1 MNQQRFFLGVAGA
14 LGGLGVVAG
23 SFGGHAVKDMVSEE
37 MLVAYKSGVLYQLVH
52 ALAILTAAS
61 GRTDLWK
68 SRWTAAACWAWTV
81 GAIGFAGSLYILTLT
96 GITFFGPITPLS
108 GLAMIAG
115 WVFVLVAALRLP
127 KTEGGPEAG

>member
-1 MNQQRFFLGVAGA
+1 MNQQRFFLGVAGV

-23 SFGGHAVKDMVSEE
+23 SFGGHPVKDMLSEE

-52 ALAILTAAS
+52 ALAILAVAS

-81 GAIGFAGSLYILTLT
+81 GGIGFAGSLYILTLT
-96 GITFFGPITPLS
+96 GITFFGPLTPLS

-115 WVFVLVAALRLP
+115 WCFILVAAWTTAR
-127 KTEGGPEAG
+127 TADGQEAG